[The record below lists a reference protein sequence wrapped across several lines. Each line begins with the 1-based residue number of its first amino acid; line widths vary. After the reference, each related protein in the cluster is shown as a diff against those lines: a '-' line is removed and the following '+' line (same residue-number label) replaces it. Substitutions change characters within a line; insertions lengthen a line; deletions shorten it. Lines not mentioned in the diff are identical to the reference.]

1 MTRFAAGLVLALS
14 AALLGSLVGGAIHPL
29 TNMPDPLENIE
40 TNYYFPEH
48 EDLKL
53 PIGEPLVVLC
63 HIQNNADVPVNV
75 TAVMGS
81 LNVAYIFSQHV
92 QNYSYKPFGVVIKAD
107 EEITLQYEFELH
119 NQLDPTQ
126 DYALAHTVF
135 YETAAGEGKSSKQ
148 RFSTTFFN
156 QSVEIYS
163 SESDFGA
170 GTLLELFTALISTV
184 AVALAVIAVCL
195 PDNKHVKTGITYL
208 SANFGSLGKSG
219 TFSGKDGKDD

>member
-1 MTRFAAGLVLALS
+1 MTRLAGFVLALG
-14 AALLGSLVGGAIHPL
+14 ACLAGGAVHPL
-29 TNMPDPLENIE
+29 TNMPDALENIE
-40 TNYYFPEH
+40 TNYYFPDH

-63 HIQNNADVPVNV
+63 HIQNNADVPVNL

-81 LNVAYIFSQHV
+81 LNVAYMFSQHV
-92 QNYSYKPFGVVIKAD
+92 QNYSYKPFGVMIKAD

-119 NQLDPTQ
+119 SQLDPSQEYT
-126 DYALAHTVF
+126 LAHTVF
-135 YETAAGEGKSSKQ
+135 YETAAGEGKSSKR

-163 SESDFGA
+163 SESDYGA
-170 GTLLELFTALISTV
+170 GTLLELLGALVSTFC
-184 AVALAVIAVCL
+184 VALAVVAVCL
-195 PDNKHVKTGITYL
+195 PDNKHVKTGIAYL
-208 SANFGSLGKSG
+208 SSNFGSLGKSG